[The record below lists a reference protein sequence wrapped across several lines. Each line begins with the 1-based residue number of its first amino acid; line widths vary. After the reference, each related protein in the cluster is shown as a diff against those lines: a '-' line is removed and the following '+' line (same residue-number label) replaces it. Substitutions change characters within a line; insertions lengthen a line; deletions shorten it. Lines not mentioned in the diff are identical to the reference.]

1 MAEET
6 EILNFFDIRI
16 EHFPDRSA
24 RWLLQDREN
33 VRGLVEIVAAELVEL
48 IDFSQLAQINRSFI
62 PDNLREQES
71 DLVFSVPLH
80 SESETDELLIY
91 ILIEHQS
98 TVDVTMGFRVLFYMV
113 QIWDAQRREWES
125 DNVPKSQWRFRPIL
139 PIVFY
144 TGEQRWS
151 TPLTLNA
158 VMDIPDVFSR
168 FVPQFDT
175 LFLGVKETDET
186 NLTKTAHPLGWLLTV
201 LQKEQADKAAIRT
214 ALIEALS
221 HINTLDDVQAQQRQR
236 AIFYLFLLIL
246 HRRPAEEHEE
256 LRTLVDQYIQQPLD
270 REEVVV
276 MAQTMAEH
284 LIERGKAQ
292 GREEGIEQGKAQGIE
307 QGKAQGIE
315 QGLEQGIEQG
325 IEQGETQAKQQVIL
339 QMIRFRFDSVPDS
352 VSSQINQIRSPSRLN
367 SLVESV
373 LTAETLDEIDLQNRD
388 G

>member
-6 EILNFFDIRI
+6 ETINFFDIRV

-24 RWLLQDREN
+24 RWLFQDTEN
-33 VRGLVEIVAAELVEL
+33 VRGLLEIVAAELVES
-48 IDFSQLAQINRSFI
+48 IDFSQLAQINRSFV

-98 TVDVTMGFRVLFYMV
+98 TVDLTMGFRVLFYMV
-113 QIWDAQRREWES
+113 QIWDSQRREWES
-125 DNVPKSQWRFRPIL
+125 NDVPKSQWRFRPIL

-144 TGEQRWS
+144 TGDQRWS

-158 VMDIPDVFSR
+158 IMDLSDLFSR

-175 LFLGVKETDET
+175 LFLSVKETEEAD
-186 NLTKTAHPLGWLLTV
+186 LTKTDHPLGWLLTV
-201 LQKEQADKAAIRT
+201 LQKEHANKEAIST
-214 ALIEALS
+214 ALIEAMS
-221 HINTLDDVQAQQRQR
+221 HINTLGDAQSHQRRR
-236 AIFYLFLLIL
+236 AISYLLLLIL
-246 HRRPAEEHEE
+246 HRRPVEEHEE
-256 LRTLVDQYIQQPLD
+256 LQTLFDQHIQQASD
-270 REEVVV
+270 REEVEV

-292 GREEGIEQGKAQGIE
+292 GI
-307 QGKAQGIE
+307 
-315 QGLEQGIEQG
+315 EQGIEQG
-325 IEQGETQAKQQVIL
+325 IKRGETQAKQEVIL
-339 QMIRFRFDSVPDS
+339 KMIRLRFDSVPEA
-352 VSSQINQIRSPSRLN
+352 VTNQITQIRSHSRLDA
-367 SLVESV
+367 LVENV
-373 LTAETLDEIDLQNRD
+373 MTAQTLDEIDLQNRD